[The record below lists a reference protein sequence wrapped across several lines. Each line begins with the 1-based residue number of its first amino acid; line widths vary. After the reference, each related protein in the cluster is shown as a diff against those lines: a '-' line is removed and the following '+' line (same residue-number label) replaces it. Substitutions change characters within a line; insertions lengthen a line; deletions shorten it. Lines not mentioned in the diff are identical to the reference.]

1 MTNQATPSDNK
12 GQKNQAAPPPAAPP
26 AAPPGME
33 SRFTEVGADRFMF
46 NPNKGSTGAL
56 VGYLI
61 NRIEMP
67 DIERGKEKQE
77 WDSLLVK
84 TTRACKG
91 IDRDGKVVDVPV
103 GAEVITPVTFKLN
116 DTFAKAA
123 VHPTKVFEV
132 WIEAKKKIDIG
143 HGQTMWL
150 YQLGV
155 DKASVKDRSE
165 FGLPAILGGSTRG
178 ALPPAGAGETVGAS
192 ADENVPF

>member
-1 MTNQATPSDNK
+1 MSNQTTPSDVK
-12 GQKNQAAPPPAAPP
+12 GQKGQAAPP
-26 AAPPGME
+26 AAAASGMD

-132 WIEAKKKIDIG
+132 WIADLTELLEAA
-143 HGQTMWL
+143 
-150 YQLGV
+150 GV
-155 DKASVKDRSE
+155 DRSRAADFAWMLFASTE
-165 FGLPAILGGSTRG
+165 G
-178 ALPPAGAGETVGAS
+178 ALVFARAEHSMRALDLVEQQLLSLGATLA
-192 ADENVPF
+192 